1 MSFLKKTGKALADII
16 PGLGR
21 MTVDASM
28 TDTVFVT
35 SGSGVIG
42 YRVAMSLLQA
52 GHRSV
57 RVGIWMGDP
66 SKPGGKD
73 KSFDGRIMSVLQAKG
88 AEVVSFDWAD
98 ESCYEGAING
108 AKTVFCTIPHM
119 DDWVSV
125 FPSFL
130 KACKDME
137 VVRFVKISFL
147 RNSAAAERYREHV
160 PFVQFHST
168 CDDLLIK
175 TCETSS
181 SMTYTILCTSHL
193 MSTPL
198 LHQGSLLRKQHKF
211 VTASYGMGVNYVS
224 PNDVADASVVVIL
237 NQKEH
242 TNKIYNLTG
251 AGPVFDKDVAVLLS
265 KAYGTEIQHVSLGYH
280 DYKNDIKARGLP
292 NWLVKDSAAFEKMKA
307 SGIDEYAS
315 SYTED
320 LEKLIGKKPETFA
333 DYLENKNA
341 QRPGLTFP

>member
-1 MSFLKKTGKALADII
+1 
-16 PGLGR
+16 
-21 MTVDASM
+21 
-28 TDTVFVT
+28 
-35 SGSGVIG
+35 
-42 YRVAMSLLQA
+42 MSLLEA

-57 RVGIWMGDP
+57 RVGIWMGDKT
-66 SKPGGKD
+66 KPGSRD
-73 KSFDGRIMSVLQAKG
+73 KTFDGRIMAVLESKG
-88 AEVVSFDWAD
+88 AQVVSFDWTD
-98 ESCYEGAING
+98 ESSFESALQG

-130 KACKDME
+130 KACKDMQ
-137 VVRFVKISFL
+137 VQRFVKISFL
-147 RNSAAAERYREHV
+147 RNSAAADRYREHV
-160 PFVQFHST
+160 PFVHFHST

-175 TCETSS
+175 TSEMSP
-181 SMTYTILCTSHL
+181 MTHTILCTSHL

-237 NQKEH
+237 NQKDH
-242 TNKIYNLTG
+242 TNKVYNLTG
-251 AGPVFDKDVAVLLS
+251 AGPVFDKDVAALLS
-265 KAYGTEIQHVSLGYH
+265 KAYGTEIEHVQLGYH

-307 SGIDEYAS
+307 TGIDEYAS

-333 DYLENKNA
+333 DYLENKNS